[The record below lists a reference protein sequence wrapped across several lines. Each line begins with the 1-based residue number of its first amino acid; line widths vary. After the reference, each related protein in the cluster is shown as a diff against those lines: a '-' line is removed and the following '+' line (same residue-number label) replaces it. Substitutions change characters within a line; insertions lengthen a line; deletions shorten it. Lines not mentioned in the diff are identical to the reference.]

1 MAAELPPIDP
11 KLRIGSAA
19 LAVSDL
25 SRSSDFYE
33 RVLGLPLISRAED
46 SALLGPDHEHP
57 LLALTQLTNPTPTPP
72 ESTGLFHVAWLH
84 PSRAA
89 LAATVRRVVASRWP
103 FDGAADHG
111 VSEALYL
118 SDPDGL
124 GIEIYADRPHE
135 RWERP
140 PDGHGV
146 KMVTL
151 PLDLEKL
158 PLDLENLLAENA
170 EASATMGADTAIG
183 HVHLKVSD
191 VPRAVAFYRD
201 ALGLDE
207 QARLPSA
214 GFLSA
219 GGYHHHIG
227 LNSWQSQ
234 GGRAAPDSAP
244 GLRRVELELSDTRA
258 LEALE
263 RRLAETGT
271 EVEVEVDGDS
281 SSAPGPTPESDKRLS
296 LRDPD
301 GHALTLRSLEAR

>member
-1 MAAELPPIDP
+1 MPTELPPIDP
-11 KLRIGSAA
+11 ALRIGSVA

-25 SRSSDFYE
+25 SRSADFYE
-33 RVLGLPLISRAED
+33 RVLGLPLISRELN
-46 SALLGPDHEHP
+46 SALLGPDREHP
-57 LLALTQLTNPTPTPP
+57 LLALTGLTNPTPAPP
-72 ESTGLFHVAWLH
+72 ESTGLFHVAYLH

-89 LAATVRRVVASRWP
+89 LAATAQRVAGGRWP
-103 FDGAADHG
+103 LDGAADHG

-124 GIEIYADRPHE
+124 GIEIYVDRPRE
-135 RWERP
+135 LWERP
-140 PDGHGV
+140 PDEHGV

-151 PLDLEKL
+151 PLDL
-158 PLDLENLLAENA
+158 DSLLAEGSA
-170 EASATMGADTAIG
+170 EATAAMGADTAIG

-219 GGYHHHIG
+219 GGYHHHVG

-234 GGRAAPDSAP
+234 GGRPAPDSAP
-244 GLRRVELELSDTRA
+244 GLRQIQLELGDAEA
-258 LEALE
+258 LGALE
-263 RRLAETGT
+263 RRLAEAGN
-271 EVEVEVDGDS
+271 EAGGDAS
-281 SSAPGPTPESDKRLS
+281 PVRESEGRIALH
-296 LRDPD
+296 DPD
-301 GHALTLRSLEAR
+301 GHALVFSHV

>member
-1 MAAELPPIDP
+1 MLAELPPIDP
-11 KLRIGSAA
+11 ALRIGSVE

-25 SRSSDFYE
+25 SRSTDFYE
-33 RVLGLPLISRAED
+33 RVLGLPLLISRAQD
-46 SALLGPDHEHP
+46 SALLGPDRERP
-57 LLALTQLTNPTPTPP
+57 LLALTQLANPTPTPP
-72 ESTGLFHVAWLH
+72 GSTGLFHIAWLH

-89 LAATVRRVVASRWP
+89 LAETVRRVVGERWT

-124 GIEIYADRPHE
+124 GIEIYVDRPRE

-140 PDGHGV
+140 ADGHGV

-151 PLDLEKL
+151 ALDLDSL
-158 PLDLENLLAENA
+158 MAESA
-170 EASATMGADTAIG
+170 EATAAMDAETAIG

-201 ALGLDE
+201 AIGLDE
-207 QARLPSA
+207 QASLPSA
-214 GFLSA
+214 SFLSA

-227 LNSWQSQ
+227 VNSWQSQ

-244 GLRRVELELSDTRA
+244 GLRQVELELSDAAA
-258 LEALE
+258 L
-263 RRLAETGT
+263 
-271 EVEVEVDGDS
+271 
-281 SSAPGPTPESDKRLS
+281 DKRLS

-301 GHALTLRSLEAR
+301 GHALTLRSLEAS

>member
-1 MAAELPPIDP
+1 MPTELPPIDP
-11 KLRIGSAA
+11 ALRIGSVA

-25 SRSSDFYE
+25 SRSADFYE
-33 RVLGLPLISRAED
+33 RVLGLPVISREQD
-46 SALLGPDHEHP
+46 HALLGPDPERP
-57 LLALTQLTNPTPTPP
+57 LLTLTSLADPTPASPG
-72 ESTGLFHVAWLH
+72 STGLFHVAYLH
-84 PSRAA
+84 PSRAS

-103 FDGAADHG
+103 FDGTADHG

-124 GIEIYADRPHE
+124 GIEIYVDRPRE
-135 RWERP
+135 LWDRP
-140 PDGHGV
+140 ADGHGV

-151 PLDLEKL
+151 PLDL
-158 PLDLENLLAENA
+158 DSLLAESV
-170 EASATMGADTAIG
+170 EATAAMGADTAIG

-227 LNSWQSQ
+227 LNAWQSR
-234 GGRAAPDSAP
+234 GGALAPADAP
-244 GLRRVELELSDTRA
+244 GLRGVDFELSGDGA
-258 LEALE
+258 LDQLE
-263 RRLAETGT
+263 RRISASGGDVARSAE
-271 EVEVEVDGDS
+271 DG
-281 SSAPGPTPESDKRLS
+281 L
-296 LRDPD
+296 LVRDPD
-301 GHALTLRSLEAR
+301 AQSLRFIAR

>member
-1 MAAELPPIDP
+1 MPTELPPIDP
-11 KLRIGSAA
+11 ALQIGSVA

-25 SRSSDFYE
+25 ARSADFYE
-33 RVLGLPLISRAED
+33 RVLGLPVISRAED
-46 SALLGPDHEHP
+46 SALLGPDREHP
-57 LLALTQLTNPTPTPP
+57 LLALTALTDPAPVPP
-72 ESTGLFHVAWLH
+72 GSTGLFHVAWLH
-84 PSRAA
+84 PSRAT
-89 LAATVRRVVASRWP
+89 LAETVRRVVGERWLL
-103 FDGAADHG
+103 DGASDHG

-124 GIEIYADRPHE
+124 GIEIYADRPRE
-135 RWERP
+135 LWDRP
-140 PDGHGV
+140 ADGHGV

-151 PLDLEKL
+151 PLDL
-158 PLDLENLLAENA
+158 DSLLAESA
-170 EASATMGADTAIG
+170 EVSAAMPVDTAIG

-227 LNSWQSQ
+227 VNSWQSQ
-234 GGRAAPDSAP
+234 GGRPAPENAP
-244 GLRRVELELSDTRA
+244 GLRRVDLELSDAEA
-258 LEALE
+258 LGALE
-263 RRLAETGT
+263 RRL
-271 EVEVEVDGDS
+271 VEVGREAGDGNPALARATGS
-281 SSAPGPTPESDKRLS
+281 RLV

-301 GHALTLRSLEAR
+301 GHALVFKDPLARV

>member
-33 RVLGLPLISRAED
+33 RVLGLPLISRAD

-124 GIEIYADRPHE
+124 GIEIYADRPRE

-146 KMVTL
+146 NMVTL
-151 PLDLEKL
+151 PLDLE
-158 PLDLENLLAENA
+158 NLLTEDA

-244 GLRRVELELSDTRA
+244 GLRRVELELSNTRA

-263 RRLAETGT
+263 RRLAETG
-271 EVEVEVDGDS
+271 VEVDGDS
-281 SSAPGPTPESDKRLS
+281 SPAPESDKRLS

-301 GHALTLRSLEAR
+301 GHALTLRSLESG

>member
-72 ESTGLFHVAWLH
+72 ESTGLFHLAWLH

-124 GIEIYADRPHE
+124 GIEIYADRPRE

-151 PLDLEKL
+151 PLDLE
-158 PLDLENLLAENA
+158 NLLTEDA

-244 GLRRVELELSDTRA
+244 GLRRVELELSNTRA

-263 RRLAETGT
+263 RRLAETG
-271 EVEVEVDGDS
+271 VEVDGDS
-281 SSAPGPTPESDKRLS
+281 SPAPESDKRLS

-301 GHALTLRSLEAR
+301 GHALTLRSLESG

>member
-1 MAAELPPIDP
+1 MLANLPPIDP
-11 KLRIGSAA
+11 ALRIGSAE

-25 SRSSDFYE
+25 SRSADFYE
-33 RVLGLPLISRAED
+33 RVLGLPVISRGED
-46 SALLGPDHEHP
+46 SALLGPDREHP
-57 LLALTQLTNPTPTPP
+57 LLALTALADPTPVPP
-72 ESTGLFHVAWLH
+72 RSTGLFHIAWLH

-89 LAATVRRVVASRWP
+89 LAETVRRVVSGRWP
-103 FDGAADHG
+103 FDGASDHG

-124 GIEIYADRPHE
+124 GIEIYVDRPRE
-135 RWERP
+135 LWDRP
-140 PDGHGV
+140 ADGRGV
-146 KMVTL
+146 KIVTL
-151 PLDLEKL
+151 PLDL
-158 PLDLENLLAENA
+158 DDLLAT
-170 EASATMGADTAIG
+170 SAATSAALPADAAIG
-183 HVHLKVSD
+183 HVHLKVAD

-234 GGRAAPDSAP
+234 GGLPAPDSAP
-244 GLRRVELELSDTRA
+244 GLRLLDIELSDAEA
-258 LEALE
+258 LGALE
-263 RRLAETGT
+263 RRL
-271 EVEVEVDGDS
+271 VEGGNGAGGRDHPPVREREGRI
-281 SSAPGPTPESDKRLS
+281 A

-301 GHALTLRSLEAR
+301 GHALAFKDVSAHP